1 MSALTPTPD
10 NTENTVPE
18 PVVTTS
24 SSEELIMTP
33 DSIAS
38 LDRMIYWAKFLSILG
53 FIGVGFMLIGA
64 ISIAFVG
71 NNLMGPGAAGISLI
85 YLVLAVIYFTP
96 MYYLF
101 KFSSHGRRVI
111 TQKSQ
116 HQTDQGL
123 IYLAAHY
130 KFIGVLAI
138 VLLSLY
144 VLIFIGLFAA
154 GIGMAS
160 GFGV

>member
-1 MSALTPTPD
+1 MSDAYSNSEPM
-10 NTENTVPE
+10 ENSTPE
-18 PVVTTS
+18 PLENS
-24 SSEELIMTP
+24 NPNSGLIMTH

-53 FIGVGFMLIGA
+53 FIGVGFMFLGA

-71 NNLMGPGAAGISLI
+71 NNLLGPEAAGISLI
-85 YLVLAVIYFTP
+85 YLVLALIYFMP
-96 MYYLF
+96 MYYLY
-101 KFSSHGRRVI
+101 KFSSHGRKGL
-111 TQKSQ
+111 TQISQ
-116 HQTDQGL
+116 HHTDQGL

-130 KFIGVLAI
+130 KFIGILAI

-144 VLIFIGLFAA
+144 LLIFIGLFAA

-160 GFGV
+160 SFGI

>member
-1 MSALTPTPD
+1 MSDLTPASQH
-10 NTENTVPE
+10 TENSAPE
-18 PVVTTS
+18 HVESPSAHT
-24 SSEELIMTP
+24 ELILTN
-33 DSIAS
+33 DSIDS

-53 FIGVGFMLIGA
+53 FVGVGFMLIGA
-64 ISIAFVG
+64 VSIAFIGG
-71 NNLMGPGAAGISLI
+71 NLLGPEAGGISLI
-85 YLVLAVIYFTP
+85 YLVIAVVYFTP
-96 MYYLF
+96 MYYLY
-101 KFSSHGRRVI
+101 KFSSHGRQGL

-130 KFIGVLAI
+130 KFIGILAVVLF
-138 VLLSLY
+138 SLY

-160 GFGV
+160 